1 MDTTGG
7 NHDTVVL
14 SPDLPKVVATT
25 AIPIMTNRK
34 ENLPIRTQFCGDLV
48 DMIIYVYVCGTLRS
62 WGHLRPKISLVPF
75 CMKTQIWR
83 LKSPK
88 MFSLMTK
95 NAKKCGKMV

>member
-34 ENLPIRTQFCGDLV
+34 ENLPIRTHFCGDLV

-62 WGHLRPKISLVPF
+62 WGHLRPKISFVSF
-75 CMKTQIWR
+75 CMKTNFWK
-83 LKSPK
+83 LESPK
-88 MFSLMTK
+88 MHSLMTK
-95 NAKKCGKMV
+95 NAKQCKKVV